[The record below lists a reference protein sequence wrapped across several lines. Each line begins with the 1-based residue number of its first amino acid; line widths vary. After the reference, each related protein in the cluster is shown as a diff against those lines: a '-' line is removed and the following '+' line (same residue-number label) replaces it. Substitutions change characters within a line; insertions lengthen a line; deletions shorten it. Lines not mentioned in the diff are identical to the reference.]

1 LRATGAYAIPTSPAW
16 KGRLL
21 MMSLAGLGDVAA
33 EGDVSG
39 VGDSAGGGAVLGVE
53 VATELDGLDSG
64 DCPACC

>member
-1 LRATGAYAIPTSPAW
+1 
-16 KGRLL
+16 